1 MKNVVDIITMGCS
14 KNLVDSEH
22 LIFQLSQ
29 IGYKAYSNPE
39 EVHGGIAVVNTCG
52 FIEQAKEESI
62 NMILE
67 LCEAKKEGRLE
78 RVYVMGCLS
87 QRYRQQ
93 LEEEIPQVDKFFG
106 KFDWKNMIS
115 LLRQGRRQG
124 MPVACNGNAETEK
137 GTLPVEGRV
146 ITTPRHYAYIKIS
159 EGCDRRCAY
168 CAIPLITGRQV
179 SRTIE
184 DISAEVEAL
193 AKSGVR
199 EFQIIAQDSTSYGM
213 DIYGKKALPELI
225 ETLAGISGVEWI
237 RIHYAYP
244 NDFPM
249 PLLKVMREHGNVC
262 KYLDIA
268 LQHIDDNVLQKMRRN
283 ITGAETRDLI
293 RTIRAE
299 VPGIALRTT
308 MMVGFPGE
316 SEAAFNRL
324 VDFVGEAR
332 FEHLG
337 AFAYSEEEGT
347 YAAMHYKDSIAEQ
360 TKQRRLDRI
369 MELQQ
374 RISGEICES
383 RVGSVLRVIIDR
395 REGGYFVGR
404 TQYDSPEVDGEAL
417 VDASKMPEMKTGE
430 FYDVKIISSNEYDL
444 IAEPSNIQV

>member
-22 LIFQLSQ
+22 LIFQLAQ
-29 IGYKAYSNPE
+29 IGYKAYSNPAE
-39 EVHGGIAVVNTCG
+39 IHGGIAVVNTCG

-67 LCEAKKEGRLE
+67 LCEAKNEGRLE
-78 RVYVMGCLS
+78 KLYVMGCLS

-106 KFDWKNMIS
+106 KFDWKNIIS
-115 LLRQGRRQG
+115 FLKQNNKLR
-124 MPVACNGNAETEK
+124 ALATCNAESI
-137 GTLPVEGRV
+137 LPRGGGRV
-146 ITTPRHYAYIKIS
+146 VTTPHHYAYIKIS

-168 CAIPLITGRQV
+168 CAIPLITGHQA

-184 DISAEVEAL
+184 DISAEVESL
-193 AKSGVR
+193 AKSGVK
-199 EFQIIAQDSTSYGM
+199 EFQIIAQDSTSYGT

-225 ETLAGISGVEWI
+225 ETLAEIKGVEWL

-249 PLLKVMREHGNVC
+249 RLLKVMREHSNVC

-268 LQHIDDNVLQKMRRN
+268 LQHIDDKVLQKMHRN
-283 ITGAETRDLI
+283 ISGAETRELI
-293 RTIRAE
+293 AAIRE
-299 VPGIALRTT
+299 QVPGVALRTT

-324 VDFVGEAR
+324 LDFVGEAR

-337 AFAYSEEEGT
+337 TFAYSEEEGT
-347 YAAMHYKDSIAEQ
+347 YAAIHYKDSVSEHA
-360 TKQRRLDRI
+360 KQDRVDRI

-374 RISGEICES
+374 RISEEICGS
-383 RVGSVLRVIIDR
+383 RVGNILRVIIDR
-395 REGGYFVGR
+395 QEGEYFIGR
-404 TQYDSPEVDGEAL
+404 TQYDSPEVDGEVL
-417 VDASKMPEMKTGE
+417 IEASKMPEIKIGE
-430 FYDVKIISSNEYDL
+430 LYDVKITSSNEYDL
-444 IAEPSNIQV
+444 IAEPI

>member
-29 IGYKAYSNPE
+29 IGYEAYSNPE
-39 EVHGGIAVVNTCG
+39 EIHGGIAVVNTCG

-87 QRYRQQ
+87 QRYRRQ

-106 KFDWKNMIS
+106 KFDWKSMIS
-115 LLRQGRRQG
+115 LLKQNNRQS
-124 MPVACNGNAETEK
+124 ALTTCNAGTEK
-137 GTLPVEGRV
+137 GILSGGGRV
-146 ITTPRHYAYIKIS
+146 VTTPHHYAYIKIS

-168 CAIPLITGRQV
+168 CAIPLITGHQV

-184 DISAEVEAL
+184 DISAEVETL
-193 AKSGVR
+193 AKSGVK
-199 EFQIIAQDSTSYGM
+199 EFQIIAQDSTSYGT

-225 ETLAGISGVEWI
+225 ESLAEINGVEWI
-237 RIHYAYP
+237 RVHYAYP
-244 NDFPM
+244 NNFPM
-249 PLLKVMREHGNVC
+249 QLLKVMREHPNVC

-268 LQHIDDNVLQKMRRN
+268 LQHIDDKVLQKMHRN

-293 RTIRAE
+293 RAIREE

-324 VDFVGEAR
+324 MDFVEEAR

-337 AFAYSEEEGT
+337 TFAYSEEEGT
-347 YAAMHYKDSIAEQ
+347 YAAIHYKDSIAEH
-360 TKQRRLDRI
+360 TKQDRLDRV

-374 RISGEICES
+374 RISEEICES
-383 RVGSVLRVIIDR
+383 RVGNILRVIIDR
-395 REGGYFVGR
+395 QEGGYFIGR
-404 TQYDSPEVDGEAL
+404 TQYDSPEVDGEVL
-417 VDASKMPEMKTGE
+417 IEASKMPEIKIGE
-430 FYDVKIISSNEYDL
+430 FYDVKVTSSNEYDL
-444 IAEPSNIQV
+444 IAEPTN